1 MAWDCQPVCCK
12 NNNRGS
18 ARTKLRLGALMLSV
32 SFVSL
37 AGLSWAAPADARQN
51 MAAARNVTFSI
62 PAQPLS
68 SAIGVF
74 IRATGWQITYPSELA
89 QGKTANEVVGT
100 MSPAQA
106 LHQLVAGTGINVRIG
121 GTRSAALIDASNP
134 IAAAFRA
141 QADAV
146 QLDTITVDGASSR
159 SLQSEGKAADGYK
172 VKSVS
177 AIGALGRRTLLDTPF
192 SVSVVPQEL
201 IQNTMALTPDDVFK
215 LNPFTRSIAPQG
227 AGWTPVATIR
237 GFTTS
242 ERAEDGLRRATNFAQ
257 VLEDKERV
265 EILNGLS
272 GFMYGSASPAGMINY
287 VYKRPTVERLNR
299 LTGGNYGGNQY
310 YVHGDFGGRVDEG
323 GLLGYR
329 LNIVKQD
336 GGTPIDYQKI
346 NRLLVSGAVDF
357 QVTDKLLIEFNGVYN
372 NYKTTSPSSYW
383 FHQVNHSVV
392 PDPARNWSQ
401 PWIHDEFDAM
411 NLIAKATYT
420 LNEHITFRAAGARS
434 DVARP
439 VQDHTMNSV
448 RAPGVYYQLRQRA
461 GYTKF
466 RDEAGQLMADVT
478 FDTGPLSHKVTTGY
492 YTFSSRTFQTTYA
505 PSTGYLGPYSMVAP
519 TFVPEP
525 AFAVNTSTPYYQ
537 GRGQNENFLIGDEI
551 KFGSQWSLLIGGNR
565 SRIRQQGFSA
575 TGARL
580 FADYDRSY
588 NAPSVS
594 LMYKPLPWATIYG
607 TYNEGLEMGGRAP
620 TTATNANSIMP
631 PMISTQKEIGVKA
644 ELGGVLYT
652 AAFFDIE
659 KANEFLDSSNTYR
672 QDGRARHKGFEFSA
686 TGKIIPEV
694 TVVGGLTVL
703 DPQVKGGTFNGLQP
717 INVADFTAKLYSEYA
732 LPFIPG
738 LTFTAGVFYTGQQ
751 WGDTLN
757 ADRLPSY
764 TTLDLGARY
773 ETMVMQHPLTL
784 RVNATNVTNQ
794 WYWQNTYYLGAPRT
808 VAFSATVQF

>member
-1 MAWDCQPVCCK
+1 
-12 NNNRGS
+12 
-18 ARTKLRLGALMLSV
+18 MLSV
-32 SFVSL
+32 SFVGL
-37 AGLSWAAPADARQN
+37 AGLSGVAPANARPVAP
-51 MAAARNVTFSI
+51 AAKTIAFSI

-68 SAIGVF
+68 SAIGAF

-121 GTRSAALIDASNP
+121 GVSSAALIDASNP
-134 IAAAFRA
+134 IATAFRA

-177 AIGALGRRTLLDTPF
+177 AIGALGRRALVDTPF

-201 IQNTMALTPDDVFK
+201 IQNTMAMSPDDVFK
-215 LNPFTRSIAPQG
+215 INPFTRSIAPQG
-227 AGWTPVATIR
+227 AGWTPVVMIR

-242 ERAEDGLRRATNFAQ
+242 ERAEDGLRRTVNFAQ
-257 VLEDKERV
+257 VLEDKERI

-272 GFMYGSASPAGMINY
+272 GFMYGAASPAGMVNY
-287 VYKRPTVERLNR
+287 VYKRPTVERLNK

-357 QVTDKLLIEFNGVYN
+357 QVTDKLLVEFNGVYN
-372 NYKTTSPSSYW
+372 NYKTTSPNSYW
-383 FHQVNHSVV
+383 FHQVNHFVV

-401 PWIHDEFDAM
+401 RWIRDEFDAM

-420 LNEHITFRAAGARS
+420 LNDHITFRASGARA

-448 RAPGVYYQLRQRA
+448 TGPGIFTQLRQRA

-478 FDTGPLSHKVTTGY
+478 FDMGPLSHKVTTGY
-492 YTFSSRTFQTTYA
+492 YTYSSRTYQTTYA
-505 PSTGYLGPYSMVAP
+505 PNTGYIGPYSMAAP
-519 TFVPEP
+519 TFVPEV
-525 AFAVNTSTPYYQ
+525 AFAVNTSTQPYYQ
-537 GRGQNENFLIGDEI
+537 SKAQNENFLIGDEI
-551 KFGSQWSLLIGGNR
+551 KFGQWSLLLGGNR
-565 SRIRQQGFSA
+565 SKITTRAYTA

-580 FADYDRSY
+580 QADYDKSY
-588 NAPSVS
+588 NAPSIS

-607 TYNEGLEMGGRAP
+607 TYIEGLEMGGRAP
-620 TTATNANSIMP
+620 TSATNANNIMP

-652 AAFFDIE
+652 TAFFDIE
-659 KANEFLDSSNTYR
+659 KAYEFLDSSATYN
-672 QDGRARHKGFEFSA
+672 QDGRQRHKGFEFSA

-694 TVVGGLTVL
+694 TVVGGVTVI
-703 DPQVKGGTFNGLQP
+703 DPQIKGGTFNGLQP
-717 INVADFTAKLYSEYA
+717 INVANFTAKLYSEYA
-732 LPFIPG
+732 IPYVPG

-751 WGDTLN
+751 WGNTVN
-757 ADRLPSY
+757 TDRLPSY

-773 ETMVMQHPLTL
+773 ETVVMQHPLAL
-784 RVNATNVTNQ
+784 RVNATNVTNK